1 MRAVNGR
8 ASAGVPRYHGAMR
21 TTSWI
26 DALLVYRQPRIL
38 SMLALGFSAGLPFY
52 LVFQSLSAWLRQS
65 GIERSTIGM
74 LAWVGL
80 AYTLKFLWSP
90 IVDRVPLPLL
100 TRLFGRR
107 RSWMLFAQAGI
118 AIGLFNLSLSNPAA
132 GVMSIALW
140 ALFVAFCAATQD
152 IAIDAW
158 RIESAASDLQGAM
171 AAAYQIGYRV
181 ALIMGSAGTFTIAD
195 YFGWKASYATMAAL
209 VGVGVLTTLL
219 SREPQPAA
227 RADTLMS
234 EQQVVAWLQHKAHW
248 PASLQQAGAWLF
260 GAVICP
266 LIDFF
271 SRYGVGLAVVMLLFM
286 GSYRLTDFTMGTM
299 ANPFYIDRGYTLTQI
314 ATVVKFYGLMMSV
327 VGVILAGIVITRLG
341 LVRSL
346 IVGSVLVM
354 TSNLGFSLLARA
366 STPGLL
372 GLGLVNGFD
381 NLALAMHGTALIAFL
396 SSLTSARYT
405 ATQYALFSSLY
416 ALPGKIL
423 EGFSGFVVDKLGYPG
438 FFLYTASLSIPA
450 LLLLVYLAR
459 RGPLGRSPQPA

>member
-1 MRAVNGR
+1 
-8 ASAGVPRYHGAMR
+8 
-21 TTSWI
+21 
-26 DALLVYRQPRIL
+26 
-38 SMLALGFSAGLPFY
+38 
-52 LVFQSLSAWLRQS
+52 
-65 GIERSTIGM
+65 
-74 LAWVGL
+74 
-80 AYTLKFLWSP
+80 
-90 IVDRVPLPLL
+90 
-100 TRLFGRR
+100 
-107 RSWMLFAQAGI
+107 
-118 AIGLFNLSLSNPAA
+118 
-132 GVMSIALW
+132 
-140 ALFVAFCAATQD
+140 
-152 IAIDAW
+152 
-158 RIESAASDLQGAM
+158 
-171 AAAYQIGYRV
+171 
-181 ALIMGSAGTFTIAD
+181 
-195 YFGWKASYATMAAL
+195 
-209 VGVGVLTTLL
+209 
-219 SREPQPAA
+219 
-227 RADTLMS
+227 
-234 EQQVVAWLQHKAHW
+234 
-248 PASLQQAGAWLF
+248 
-260 GAVICP
+260 VICP

-354 TSNLGFSLLARA
+354 SSNLGFSLLARA